1 MLRAPADAHAR
12 RALVPYDLRLD
23 AEAGRL
29 DEVEQIYPHTPVGED
44 VGVEAWDVGECA
56 ADQVLVAACAEDV
69 VGDLRGLAVLSL
81 GADAAGRL
89 LRLLA
94 AARAVWRVGQQD
106 LGLVA
111 VEQQG
116 AILRPGAVSAEDAVP
131 AEDPEVAVLCDR
143 RGRGRDLGVGVA
155 ARLLGVQRLR
165 ERRHDVAVVVLGV
178 AAEHE
183 RDLAGVYVGEN
194 LGEHLVVSS
203 GELRDAVV
211 CRQIGQLLGLACVV
225 LIVDRGV
232 GQVVELRG
240 HETAVALCDEPA
252 ALADGDRGAPARRS
266 DDRGE
271 ELDLL
276 RRVLVGVFGI
286 RPQILQRDDGVVR
299 TEHGDAAGVCLRRGR
314 GAVLLDLG
322 AGLRLRFIHGRH
334 LLRRIASRSTCGG
347 WSPASCFG
355 RQDGF
360 SAVPV
365 SPPRPP
371 R

>member
-29 DEVEQIYPHTPVGED
+29 DEVEQIYPHTPVSED
-44 VGVEAWDVGECA
+44 VGIEAGDVCERA
-56 ADQVLVAACAEDV
+56 ADQVLVAARAEDV

-94 AARAVWRVGQQD
+94 AARAVGRVGQQD

-165 ERRHDVAVVVLGV
+165 EGRHDVAVVVLGV

-183 RDLAGVYVGEN
+183 RDLAGVDVGEN
-194 LGEHLVVSS
+194 LGEHLVVS
-203 GELRDAVV
+203 GGKLRDAVV
-211 CRQIGQLLGLACVV
+211 SRQIGQLLGLAGVV

-240 HETAVALCDEPA
+240 HEAAVALGDEPA
-252 ALADGDRGAPARRS
+252 ALADGDRGTPARRS

-276 RRVLVGVFGI
+276 RRVLVRVLRVRPEVFD
-286 RPQILQRDDGVVR
+286 RHDGVMGA
-299 TEHGDAAGVCLRRGR
+299 EHGDAVGVCLRLRCGD
-314 GAVLLDLG
+314 VLGQLRPV
-322 AGLRLRFIHGRH
+322 LRLRFILCHVCLLSAFRS
-334 LLRRIASRSTCGG
+334 LRRGRRRLACPRRGRS
-347 WSPASCFG
+347 A
-355 RQDGF
+355 R
-360 SAVPV
+360 
-365 SPPRPP
+365 
-371 R
+371 

>member
-1 MLRAPADAHAR
+1 M
-12 RALVPYDLRLD
+12 
-23 AEAGRL
+23 
-29 DEVEQIYPHTPVGED
+29 
-44 VGVEAWDVGECA
+44 
-56 ADQVLVAACAEDV
+56 VAARAEDV

-94 AARAVWRVGQQD
+94 AARAVGRVGQQD

-143 RGRGRDLGVGVA
+143 RGRGRDLGVRVA

-165 ERRHDVAVVVLGV
+165 EGRHDVAVVVLGV

-183 RDLAGVYVGEN
+183 WDLAGVDVGEN
-194 LGEHLVVSS
+194 LGEHLVVSG

-211 CRQIGQLLGLACVV
+211 GRQVGQLLGLAGVV

-240 HETAVALCDEPA
+240 HEAAVALCDEPGCA
-252 ALADGDRGAPARRS
+252 
-266 DDRGE
+266 
-271 ELDLL
+271 
-276 RRVLVGVFGI
+276 
-286 RPQILQRDDGVVR
+286 
-299 TEHGDAAGVCLRRGR
+299 C
-314 GAVLLDLG
+314 
-322 AGLRLRFIHGRH
+322 
-334 LLRRIASRSTCGG
+334 
-347 WSPASCFG
+347 
-355 RQDGF
+355 
-360 SAVPV
+360 
-365 SPPRPP
+365 
-371 R
+371 

>member
-1 MLRAPADAHAR
+1 MLRPCDVVSERDLVRGDHRPKDEGVNIHERLVDAPAVPAPVFLQDR
-12 RALVPYDLRLD
+12 ETERNPLLVELEEIVLVLVVILD
-23 AEAGRL
+23 A
-29 DEVEQIYPHTPVGED
+29 
-44 VGVEAWDVGECA
+44 
-56 ADQVLVAACAEDV
+56 VA
-69 VGDLRGLAVLSL
+69 LFSH
-81 GADAAGRL
+81 
-89 LRLLA
+89 
-94 AARAVWRVGQQD
+94 AVWRVGENKVGALPVGCLLNVAHLQAVTAVKPVVSQQ
-106 LGLVA
+106 
-111 VEQQG
+111 
-116 AILRPGAVSAEDAVP
+116 
-131 AEDPEVAVLCDR
+131 PEVAGFGEWFLWR
-143 RGRGRDLGVGVA
+143 RLGLGVAVLLF
-155 ARLLGVQRLR
+155 RLVIMQSFGQSR
-165 ERRHDVAVVVLGV
+165 DKIAVFFLCV

-183 RDLAGVYVGEN
+183 RDLAGVDVGEN
-194 LGEHLVVSS
+194 LGEHLVVSG

-211 CRQIGQLLGLACVV
+211 SRQIGQLLGLACVV

-232 GQVVELRG
+232 GQVIELRG

-252 ALADGDRGAPARRS
+252 ALADSDRGAPARRS

-276 RRVLVGVFGI
+276 RRVLVGVLWIG
-286 RPQILQRDDGVVR
+286 PQILQRDDGVVC

-334 LLRRIASRSTCGG
+334 LLWRIVSRSTCGG

-365 SPPRPP
+365 LPPRPP
-371 R
+371 RWIGGR